1 MSTTTTTTTISS
13 FTTTTIS
20 SLPIEIHAQIL
31 RSLPSFRDV
40 RGAILSSRLF
50 HNAWTDS
57 QNSIIN
63 AIAREEEEE
72 SGIQPWEPLVRL
84 YLAERQQK
92 FEVSADE
99 ITNHRLTLQAITYIF
114 QSIRSAEEEYNLML
128 SKTSL
133 MRDPPESPQ
142 PSPVRKPC
150 PLELDLFTKTYLSM
164 KLIKVYPLDLL
175 PPLFS
180 RIATMDLLRIRQ
192 LQRYLYPRE
201 GGGDDRGSSRLVRRE
216 FMARLPRGS
225 GVWEGMAERMMDGE
239 PFALWREAQERVRG
253 IERAMKDDVLPWDMG
268 EGAVEIVWGAG
279 GAEGFTT
286 VSSDGGHGGIMGL
299 YRYV

>member
-1 MSTTTTTTTISS
+1 
-13 FTTTTIS
+13 
-20 SLPIEIHAQIL
+20 
-31 RSLPSFRDV
+31 
-40 RGAILSSRLF
+40 
-50 HNAWTDS
+50 
-57 QNSIIN
+57 
-63 AIAREEEEE
+63 
-72 SGIQPWEPLVRL
+72 
-84 YLAERQQK
+84 
-92 FEVSADE
+92 
-99 ITNHRLTLQAITYIF
+99 
-114 QSIRSAEEEYNLML
+114 ML

-133 MRDPPESPQ
+133 MRDPPHPEEPSQQSPL
-142 PSPVRKPC
+142 VRKPC

-164 KLIKVYPLDLL
+164 KLIKAYPLDLL

-201 GGGDDRGSSRLVRRE
+201 GDNGGGDDRGSTGRLVRRE
-216 FMARLPRGS
+216 FMTRLPRGS

-279 GAEGFTT
+279 GVEGFTT
-286 VSSDGGHGGIMGL
+286 VSSDGGYGGIMGL

>member
-1 MSTTTTTTTISS
+1 
-13 FTTTTIS
+13 
-20 SLPIEIHAQIL
+20 
-31 RSLPSFRDV
+31 
-40 RGAILSSRLF
+40 
-50 HNAWTDS
+50 
-57 QNSIIN
+57 
-63 AIAREEEEE
+63 
-72 SGIQPWEPLVRL
+72 
-84 YLAERQQK
+84 
-92 FEVSADE
+92 
-99 ITNHRLTLQAITYIF
+99 
-114 QSIRSAEEEYNLML
+114 ML

-133 MRDPPESPQ
+133 MRDSPSETSQPPF
-142 PSPVRKPC
+142 VRKPC

-164 KLIKVYPLDLL
+164 KLIKAYPLDLL

-201 GGGDDRGSSRLVRRE
+201 SGSASGGGGDDRGSSGRLVRRE

-239 PFALWREAQERVRG
+239 PFALWREAQDRVRG

-279 GAEGFTT
+279 GVEGFTT